1 MPSFGSHSFWSR
13 RTHELSGYLNVEVT
27 SDQVRLL
34 NPITVDTITGFV
46 FQDDIGGQ
54 EQKNISQSQM
64 GIIYGSILSYFYILN
79 SNYWIAMVDQANKL
93 DAVLAGIEQFK
104 MADKENRMRKYS
116 EAEINKK

>member
-46 FQDDIGGQ
+46 FQDDIGG
-54 EQKNISQSQM
+54 
-64 GIIYGSILSYFYILN
+64 
-79 SNYWIAMVDQANKL
+79 
-93 DAVLAGIEQFK
+93 
-104 MADKENRMRKYS
+104 
-116 EAEINKK
+116 

>member
-1 MPSFGSHSFWSR
+1 
-13 RTHELSGYLNVEVT
+13 
-27 SDQVRLL
+27 
-34 NPITVDTITGFV
+34 
-46 FQDDIGGQ
+46 
-54 EQKNISQSQM
+54 M